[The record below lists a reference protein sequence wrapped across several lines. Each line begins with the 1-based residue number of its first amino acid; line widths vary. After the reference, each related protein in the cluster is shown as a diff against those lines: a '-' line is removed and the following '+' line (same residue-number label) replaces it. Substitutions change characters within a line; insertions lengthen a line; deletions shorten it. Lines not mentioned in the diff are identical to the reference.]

1 MKNTLVTALAI
12 FVFLQGCA
20 GRAANP
26 VMVDQVGDNQK
37 SCETLQTE
45 LASIQAQIQKLVP
58 ESDKTSKNVGLGVA
72 GFFLIVP
79 WFFMDLSDAEK
90 AEINA
95 YNMRYNKLTMIA
107 TQKKCEF
114 LQVTPDAPDKTLE
127 AKTEKPIQ
135 ADGAKG
141 AKVSNDLPSPA
152 NRLENL
158 DSLFKK
164 GLITKQEYDSKKA
177 EILKNL

>member
-1 MKNTLVTALAI
+1 MKKISSALLITILLV
-12 FVFLQGCA
+12 QGCA

-26 VMVDQVGDNQK
+26 ILVDQVGDNQK

-45 LASIQAQIQKLVP
+45 MASIQAQIQKLVP

-95 YNMRYNKLTMIA
+95 YNMRYNKLTTIA

-114 LQVTPDAPDKTLE
+114 LQVTPDAADKTLE
-127 AKTEKPIQ
+127 AKTDKPMQ
-135 ADGAKG
+135 ATEAKG
-141 AKVSNDLPSPA
+141 TQAPNDLPNPA
-152 NRLENL
+152 KRLENL

>member
-1 MKNTLVTALAI
+1 MKRICAVTIITAVILN
-12 FVFLQGCA
+12 GCA

-26 VMVDQVGDNQK
+26 VLVDQVGDNQK

-45 LASIQAQIQKLVP
+45 MASIQSQIQKLIP

-79 WFFMDLSDAEK
+79 WFFMDLTDAEK

-95 YNMRYNKLTMIA
+95 YNMRYNKLTSIA

-114 LQVTPDAPDKTLE
+114 LQVTPDSTE
-127 AKTEKPIQ
+127 AQGTASSSNNPSAIQ
-135 ADGAKG
+135 STKSPS
-141 AKVSNDLPSPA
+141 VNNLPNPA
-152 NRLENL
+152 QRLENL

-164 GLITKQEYDSKKA
+164 GLINRQEYDAKKA